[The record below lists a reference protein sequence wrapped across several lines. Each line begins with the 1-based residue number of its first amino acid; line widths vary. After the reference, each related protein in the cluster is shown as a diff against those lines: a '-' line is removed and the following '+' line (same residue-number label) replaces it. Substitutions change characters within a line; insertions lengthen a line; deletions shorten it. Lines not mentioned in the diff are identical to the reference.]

1 MKNNRL
7 INGSTLGTAKV
18 IVDILPKGRC
28 IPNRKLQSIS
38 KITIHNTGGYA
49 PAKNNHTYMGNNNKP
64 SGKNTKASWHFTV
77 DDKEIYQAQST
88 DFEMWHAGDS
98 KGNKN
103 SIGIEICQSKGP
115 KIQEK
120 IYKNAIAL
128 VKELLKYHNLKV
140 SDVVQHNYWSGKN
153 CPELLRSNTYGYS
166 WDWFI
171 REIKK
176 EDKQVQY
183 GVDIA
188 EFTTEEKAKEFS
200 KTLKEKE
207 NAHNTVYQR
216 SNGNWGIKVF
226 PYGKKESAENFKDKI
241 YKKYNAYS
249 EIYLF

>member
-7 INGSTLGTAKV
+7 INESTLGTAKV

-64 SGKNTKASWHFTV
+64 SGKNAKASWHFTV

-88 DFEMWHAGDS
+88 DYEMWHAGDS

-103 SIGIEICQSKGP
+103 SIGIEICQSKDP

-120 IYKNAIAL
+120 IYKNSIAL

-140 SDVVQHNYWSGKN
+140 TDVVQHNYWSGKN

-171 REIKK
+171 GEIKK
-176 EDKQVQY
+176 EDKPVQY

-188 EFTTEEKAKEFS
+188 EFTTKEKAKEFS
-200 KTLKEKE
+200 NTLKEKE
-207 NAHNTVYQR
+207 NAHNTIYQR
-216 SNGNWGIKVF
+216 ANGNWGIKVF
-226 PYGKKESAENFKDKI
+226 PYGKKESAENFKKKLKD
-241 YKKYNAYS
+241 KYNAYS
-249 EIYLF
+249 EVYSF

>member
-28 IPNRKLQSIS
+28 IPDRKLQSIS

-64 SGKNTKASWHFTV
+64 SGKNAKASWHFTA

-88 DFEMWHAGDS
+88 DYEMWHAGDS

-103 SIGIEICQSKGP
+103 SIGIEICQSKDP
-115 KIQEK
+115 KKQEK
-120 IYKNAIAL
+120 IYRNAIAL
-128 VKELLKYHNLKV
+128 VKELLKYHNLKA

-171 REIKK
+171 SEIKK
-176 EDKQVQY
+176 DDKPVQY

-188 EFTTEEKAKEFS
+188 DFIAEEQAKEFS

-207 NAHNTVYQR
+207 NAYNEIYKR
-216 SNGNWGIKVF
+216 NNGNWGNKSI
-226 PYGKKESAENFKDKI
+226 
-241 YKKYNAYS
+241 
-249 EIYLF
+249 